1 MFLPT
6 IFSLSG
12 TTLSSD
18 EHDFFRE
25 VQPFG
30 FILFG
35 RNIDTPAQVKTLT
48 DQLTECLGRTCPILI
63 DQEGGR
69 VQRLKPPHWQA
80 RPSMQAC
87 STDTEQLEVAIRG
100 MSVEL
105 NELGINT
112 NCAPVLDVLCDDT
125 DISIGDRAFS
135 DNPQKVSLLGARTCE
150 IMLQHN
156 IRPVIK
162 HLPGH
167 GRAKVDSHDQIPYI
181 NTPLEEL
188 RKTDFPP
195 FIDCMQ
201 QPFGKELW
209 GMVAHCC
216 YTAID
221 PDLPAS
227 LSAHLIETIIRN
239 EIGFNNLLMSDDLS
253 MGALHSFGTIE
264 ERAQKCLDAGC
275 DIALYC
281 AGDLSEMIAIAD
293 MIA

>member
-1 MFLPT
+1 MFLPA

-12 TTLSSD
+12 TRLSSD
-18 EHDFFRE
+18 EYTFFRE

-35 RNIDTPAQVKTLT
+35 RNIDTPEQVKSLT
-48 DQLTECLGRTCPILI
+48 EELRECLGRSCPILI

-80 RPSMQAC
+80 QPPMQAC
-87 STDTEQLEVAIRG
+87 TETTQLKNIISSISE
-100 MSVEL
+100 EL
-105 NELGINT
+105 KQLGINT

-135 DNPQKVSLLGARTCE
+135 KDPQRVSQLGAYTCE
-150 IMLQHN
+150 IMLQHG

-167 GRAKVDSHDQIPYI
+167 GRARVDSHDKIPYI
-181 NTPLEEL
+181 DTSLDDL

-195 FIDCMQ
+195 FIHSME
-201 QPFGKELW
+201 QPFKNELW
-209 GMVAHCC
+209 GMVGHCC
-216 YTAID
+216 YTALD
-221 PDLPAS
+221 PDFPAS
-227 LSAHLIETIIRN
+227 LSAHVIETIIRT
-239 EIGFNNLLMSDDLS
+239 EIGFSNLLLSDDLS
-253 MGALHSFGTIE
+253 MGALHRFGSIE

-281 AGDLSEMIAIAD
+281 AGDLSEMTAIAET
-293 MIA
+293 IS

>member
-1 MFLPT
+1 MFLPA

-12 TTLSSD
+12 TSLSSD
-18 EHDFFRE
+18 EYHFFRE

-35 RNIDTPAQVKTLT
+35 RNIDTPDQVKKLN
-48 DQLTECLGRTCPILI
+48 DQLNECIGRSCPILI

-69 VQRLKPPHWQA
+69 VQRLKPPHWHA
-80 RPSMQAC
+80 RQPMQAC
-87 STDTEQLEVAIRG
+87 GSNIEQLDAAING
-100 MSVEL
+100 MCIEL
-105 NELGINT
+105 KELGINT

-135 DNPQKVSLLGARTCE
+135 GDPEKVSRLGAHTCAM
-150 IMLQHN
+150 MLRHG

-181 NTPLEEL
+181 DASLEEL
-188 RKTDFPP
+188 TNTDFPP
-195 FIDCMQ
+195 FIHCMEQ
-201 QPFGKELW
+201 SFSTELW

-221 PDLPAS
+221 ADLPAS
-227 LSAHLIETIIRN
+227 LSPHLIQTIIRG
-239 EIGFNNLLMSDDLS
+239 EIGFTNLLMSDDLS
-253 MGALHSFGTIE
+253 MGALQNFGTIE
-264 ERAQKCLDAGC
+264 ERARKCLDAGC

-281 AGDLSEMIAIAD
+281 AGELPEMISIAET
-293 MIA
+293 IS